1 MTDNMI
7 VAALGFLGA
16 LIVVMAPVIRLNGHI
31 TELTVLFRE
40 LKALVEEKTDSLDK
54 RVTEH
59 GKQIDELKV
68 TQAKHEERL
77 KSLEKEEETCIHI
90 QHRQSLAR

>member
-7 VAALGFLGA
+7 VALLGFIGA

-40 LKALVEEKTDSLDK
+40 LKALVEEKTENLDK

-59 GKQIDELKV
+59 GRQIDELIV
-68 TQAKHEERL
+68 SQAKHEERI
-77 KSLEKEEETCIHI
+77 KNLEK
-90 QHRQSLAR
+90 

>member
-7 VAALGFLGA
+7 IAALGFLGA
-16 LIVVMAPVIRLNGHI
+16 LIVVMAPVIRLNGNI

-68 TQAKHEERL
+68 TQAKHEERI
-77 KSLEKEEETCIHI
+77 KQLEK
-90 QHRQSLAR
+90 

>member
-1 MTDNMI
+1 MNDNMI

-59 GKQIDELKV
+59 GKEIDELKV
-68 TQAKHEERL
+68 TQAKHEVRIKQLER
-77 KSLEKEEETCIHI
+77 
-90 QHRQSLAR
+90 

>member
-1 MTDNMI
+1 MNDQMI
-7 VAALGFLGA
+7 IAGLSFLGA

-40 LKALVEEKTDSLDK
+40 LKALVEEKTDSLDR

-77 KSLEKEEETCIHI
+77 KQLEK
-90 QHRQSLAR
+90 

>member
-16 LIVVMAPVIRLNGHI
+16 LIVVMAPVMRLNSHI
-31 TELTVLFRE
+31 TELTVLFSE
-40 LKALVEEKTDSLDK
+40 LKALVTEKTESLDK

-59 GKQIDELKV
+59 GKQIDDMKV
-68 TQAKHEERL
+68 KQAEHEERI
-77 KSLEKEEETCIHI
+77 KHLERK
-90 QHRQSLAR
+90 

>member
-1 MTDNMI
+1 MTDNLI
-7 VAALGFLGA
+7 VGGLGFLGA

-40 LKALVEEKTDSLDK
+40 LKALVEEKTESLDK

-59 GKQIDELKV
+59 GKQIDGLIV
-68 TQAKHEERL
+68 SQAKHEERL
-77 KSLEKEEETCIHI
+77 KQLEK
-90 QHRQSLAR
+90 

>member
-7 VAALGFLGA
+7 IAALGFLGA

-77 KSLEKEEETCIHI
+77 KQLEK
-90 QHRQSLAR
+90 

>member
-1 MTDNMI
+1 MNDQMI
-7 VAALGFLGA
+7 IAALSFLGA

-68 TQAKHEERL
+68 TQAKHEERI
-77 KSLEKEEETCIHI
+77 KQLEK
-90 QHRQSLAR
+90 

>member
-1 MTDNMI
+1 MNDQMI
-7 VAALGFLGA
+7 IAALGFLGA

-40 LKALVEEKTDSLDK
+40 LKALVEEKTDSLDR

-77 KSLEKEEETCIHI
+77 KQLEK
-90 QHRQSLAR
+90 

>member
-40 LKALVEEKTDSLDK
+40 LKALVEEKTESLDK

-59 GKQIDELKV
+59 GRQIDELKV

-77 KSLEKEEETCIHI
+77 KTLEK
-90 QHRQSLAR
+90 

>member
-40 LKALVEEKTDSLDK
+40 LKALVEEKTESLDK

-59 GKQIDELKV
+59 GKQIDDLKV

-77 KSLEKEEETCIHI
+77 KQLEK
-90 QHRQSLAR
+90 

>member
-77 KSLEKEEETCIHI
+77 KQLEK
-90 QHRQSLAR
+90 

>member
-1 MTDNMI
+1 MNDNMI

-16 LIVVMAPVIRLNGHI
+16 LIVVMAPVIRLNGHM

-59 GKQIDELKV
+59 GKEIDELKV
-68 TQAKHEERL
+68 TQAKHEVRI
-77 KSLEKEEETCIHI
+77 KQLEK
-90 QHRQSLAR
+90 

>member
-1 MTDNMI
+1 MNDNMI
-7 VAALGFLGA
+7 VAAIGFLGA

-40 LKALVEEKTDSLDK
+40 LKALVEEKTDSLDR

-59 GKQIDELKV
+59 GKELDDLKV
-68 TQAKHEERL
+68 TQAKHEERI
-77 KSLEKEEETCIHI
+77 KQLEK
-90 QHRQSLAR
+90 

>member
-1 MTDNMI
+1 MDDNMI
-7 VAALGFLGA
+7 IAALGFLGA

-68 TQAKHEERL
+68 TQAKHEERI
-77 KSLEKEEETCIHI
+77 KQLEKEGG
-90 QHRQSLAR
+90 SK

>member
-1 MTDNMI
+1 MNDNMI
-7 VAALGFLGA
+7 VAAIGFLGA

-40 LKALVEEKTDSLDK
+40 LKALVEEKTDSLDR

-59 GKQIDELKV
+59 GKELDDLKV

-77 KSLEKEEETCIHI
+77 KQLEK
-90 QHRQSLAR
+90 

>member
-1 MTDNMI
+1 MNDSMI

-40 LKALVEEKTDSLDK
+40 LKALVEEKTESLDK

-68 TQAKHEERL
+68 TQAKHEERI
-77 KSLEKEEETCIHI
+77 KQLEK
-90 QHRQSLAR
+90 